1 MQIIKSWQDLSNP
14 TSDIEN
20 PGIESQT
27 SLGSNTYNQI
37 LLVLGVGGGL
47 FFFFIYLYMR
57 DASPSEGSFRP
68 SEELPP
74 LQYPDLYQ
82 WMGMLQSWYGICL
95 FIYLSTLIES
105 SILNYSLLSGSL
117 FPTNH
122 TFKYE
127 KKTTTEI
134 SKPIRKRGDK
144 LYWGKDKNAISLQ
157 LHLHITYLKKPT
169 SITE

>member
-1 MQIIKSWQDLSNP
+1 MQIIKSRQDLSNP

-27 SLGSNTYNQI
+27 SLGPNTYNQI

-82 WMGMLQSWYGICL
+82 
-95 FIYLSTLIES
+95 
-105 SILNYSLLSGSL
+105 
-117 FPTNH
+117 
-122 TFKYE
+122 
-127 KKTTTEI
+127 
-134 SKPIRKRGDK
+134 
-144 LYWGKDKNAISLQ
+144 
-157 LHLHITYLKKPT
+157 
-169 SITE
+169 